1 VADLG
6 ALRVAEFATAGR
18 GPLSPLARA
27 QYAALVRMRWRM
39 LVIGLKSIQGI
50 MELGATGVSLVVFG
64 MIGMLLTLVLTVE
77 GYSMTSHGEWSSL
90 PALLWI
96 AFVVWQ
102 TVPIALATFQEQFDL
117 SGLLRFPVSFASFYV
132 LHMIFGLLDVSTI
145 LGGLGCAGIWLGV
158 TIARPQLS
166 GWTALALVVFA
177 VFNLLLARAIL
188 ALLDRWLEQRKTREI
203 LGGVFMVAILSLQ
216 LLNPA
221 LYQSGHGRGK
231 HGGQESASAQKAA
244 DTLRRWEKPVEAV
257 QDWLPPGLGGMA
269 VGSAAEQRPGE
280 ALGLVGLMGLYVL
293 GAGGVLG
300 LRLRGEYRGESLGEA
315 PARQSVEHRKSRWQL
330 AGSGPVAAVMEKE
343 LQTLFRSMPVLYA
356 IGAPLFMV
364 VVFGALFRSNSSG
377 AGHSFPLA
385 VPLCVAYALLGASQ
399 LIYNVLG
406 AEGTAV
412 QVLFL
417 SPTPIRTV
425 LLAKNLF
432 HAIVFSIVALVA
444 GILASVSMGRP
455 KRAVLAA
462 TVAWLL
468 FALPANLAAGNILSL
483 VMPHRMNLGRLMRQ
497 RRSASSALVSMAI
510 QSSMLGVGAAIFV
523 PCVLLG
529 RVWLAVPILLVLAA
543 GAVYAWVRVL
553 RNVDA
558 MANRHR
564 ELLLSTLAKAQ

>member
-1 VADLG
+1 MADLG
-6 ALRVAEFATAGR
+6 ALNMAEFAAAGR
-18 GPLSPLARA
+18 GPLSPLARM

-39 LVIGLKSIQGI
+39 LVIGLRSIQGI
-50 MELGATGVSLVVFG
+50 FELGATGLSLLVFG
-64 MIGMLLTLVLTVE
+64 MIGMLLTLVLTTE
-77 GYSMTSHGEWSSL
+77 AFSMTSHGEWEYL
-90 PALLWI
+90 PVLFWI
-96 AFVVWQ
+96 ACVVWQ

-132 LHMIFGLLDVSTI
+132 LHMIFGLMDVSTI

-158 TIARPQLS
+158 TIAKPSLS
-166 GWTALALVVFA
+166 GWTVLALVIFA

-203 LGGVFMVAILSLQ
+203 LGGLFMVALLSLQ

-221 LYQSGHGRGK
+221 LYQGRHSRGR
-231 HGGQESASAQKAA
+231 HRGQESASELKTA
-244 DTLRRWEKPVEAV
+244 DALRRWEKPARAV

-269 VGSAAEQRPGE
+269 VGSAAQGRPGE

-293 GAGGVLG
+293 GAGGVLA
-300 LRLRGEYRGESLGEA
+300 LRLRGEYRGENLGEA
-315 PARQSVEHRKSRWQL
+315 PPRENVERRESRWKL
-330 AGSGPVAAVMEKE
+330 AGSGPMAAVMEKE
-343 LQTLFRSMPVLYA
+343 LHTLLRSMPVLYA

-364 VVFGALFRSNSSG
+364 AVLGALFRGNTSG
-377 AGHSFPLA
+377 DGHPFPLG

-425 LLAKNLF
+425 FLAKNLF
-432 HAIVFSIVALVA
+432 HAIVFSIVALLA
-444 GILASVSMGRP
+444 GILASTRLGWPSG
-455 KRAVLAA
+455 AILAA
-462 TVAWLL
+462 TVAWLV
-468 FALPANLAAGNILSL
+468 FALPANLAAGNMISV
-483 VMPHRMNLGRLMRQ
+483 VMPHRMSLGRLMRQ
-497 RRSASSALVSMAI
+497 SRSASSALLSMAI
-510 QSSMLGVGAAIFV
+510 QSSLLGVGAAVFAV
-523 PCVLLG
+523 CLLFG
-529 RVWLAVPILLVLAA
+529 RMWLAAPILLMLSA

-553 RNVDA
+553 GNVDA

-564 ELLLSTLAKAQ
+564 ELLLATLAKTE